1 MQFDWLRVF
10 WPTFQEQ
17 DISLT
22 KDLCTN
28 TADNKHIHYRTNSMK
43 TNDQIFL

>member
-17 DISLT
+17 DFP
-22 KDLCTN
+22 
-28 TADNKHIHYRTNSMK
+28 KHTIYAGTQKIIN
-43 TNDQIFL
+43 IFITEQLW